1 MTGWMAAPAPVAVLD
16 LLACSCSR
24 SCKPPNCVCLQN
36 GLKCTDMCKHTK
48 DCVNQTSGE
57 HEDDVS
63 PIDDASDEDDDDDDT
78 Y

>member
-1 MTGWMAAPAPVAVLD
+1 
-16 LLACSCSR
+16 
-24 SCKPPNCVCLQN
+24 
-36 GLKCTDMCKHTK
+36 MCKHAK

-63 PIDDASDEDDDDDDT
+63 PINDASDEDDDDDDDT